1 MKDNNQVFISNEVQ
15 QVNDSI
21 LDTDTQDFLNFMY
34 NNPNQTQN

>member
-21 LDTDTQDFLNFMY
+21 LDTDNQDFLNFMY